1 MINTQ
6 RLIDNFCD
14 FVKVPSES
22 PNDQE
27 FITYIEKFFGQMEGA
42 TSKKDSYGNLI
53 VRFPAKNSS
62 SKDTVGFCCH
72 GDTVKPGCGI
82 KPIVDKTN
90 SIIKSDGTTI
100 LGADDKS
107 GIAEIAEMLLCA
119 KKHPPIEVIIT
130 RCEELGGIG
139 AMNMDYSLVSSK
151 MVYILDGEGIGEAT
165 VGAPTY
171 ITFDVSYKG
180 IPAHAGMAPEKGIS
194 SILAASLAISKLKLG
209 KLDHETAANVGTIQG
224 GEVRNGVP
232 EHTKLMAEC
241 RSVDHEKAMK
251 LADEME
257 KIFRQSAKEVGAEV
271 TVDRKLIAKGYHL
284 TENSETVKR
293 IKNAYTKNDVALRM
307 ITIMGGSDAN
317 HFNGHNIPTITIS
330 AGYTGEHSCT
340 ETLSINEAEVM
351 TKTIISLVED
361 LA

>member
-6 RLIDNFCD
+6 RLIDNFCE

-27 FITYIEKFFGQMEGA
+27 FITYIEKFFSQMEGS
-42 TSKKDSYGNLI
+42 TSQKDSYGNLI
-53 VRFPAKNSS
+53 VKFPAKNSLG
-62 SKDTVGFCCH
+62 KNTVGFCCH
-72 GDTVKPGCGI
+72 GDTVKPGIGI
-82 KPIVDKTN
+82 KPTVDKEKGT
-90 SIIKSDGTTI
+90 IKSDGTTI
-100 LGADDKS
+100 LGADDKA
-107 GIAEIAEMLLCA
+107 GIAEIVEMLYSA
-119 KKHPPIEVIIT
+119 KKYPPLEVIIT

-139 AMNMDYSLVSSK
+139 AMNLDYSLVASK
-151 MVYILDGEGIGEAT
+151 MVYILDAEGIGDAI

-180 IPAHAGMAPEKGIS
+180 IPAHAGMAPEKGVS
-194 SILAASLAISKLKLG
+194 SILAATKAISKLRLG
-209 KLDHETAANVGTIQG
+209 KLDHETTANVGTIQG

-284 TENSETVKR
+284 TENSEAVKR
-293 IKNAYTKNDVALRM
+293 IKDAYIKNDVNLRM
-307 ITIMGGSDAN
+307 VTIMGGSDAN
-317 HFNGHNIPTITIS
+317 HFNSHNIPTITIS

-340 ETLSINEAEVM
+340 ETLSIKEAEIM